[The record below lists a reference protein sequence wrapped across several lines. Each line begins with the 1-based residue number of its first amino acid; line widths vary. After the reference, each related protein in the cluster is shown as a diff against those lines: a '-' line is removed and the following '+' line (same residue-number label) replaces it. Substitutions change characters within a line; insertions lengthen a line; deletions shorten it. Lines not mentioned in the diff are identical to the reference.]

1 MGRKRTLSEEKIKAC
16 QRRARSNFQIDMAR
30 AYDRV
35 MREIKEN
42 PPGLICWLKGKVNLS
57 RANKILEEM
66 EEKKCVTSLEV

>member
-1 MGRKRTLSEEKIKAC
+1 
-16 QRRARSNFQIDMAR
+16 MAR